1 MTARSRAGQSVAS
14 EKFLLVFIT
23 SSELAVVTWGV
34 MQRDVVGK
42 QVQRN
47 GKECMFPFLARQ
59 ITPPDLVDLCASC

>member
-1 MTARSRAGQSVAS
+1 MRANLASAS

-34 MQRDVVGK
+34 MQRDVQ